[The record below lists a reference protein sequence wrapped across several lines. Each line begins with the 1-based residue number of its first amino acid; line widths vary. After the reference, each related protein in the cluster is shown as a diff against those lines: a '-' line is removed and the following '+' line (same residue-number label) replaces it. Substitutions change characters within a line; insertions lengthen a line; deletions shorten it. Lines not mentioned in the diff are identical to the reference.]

1 VGRFRAL
8 GLVGGLAEAA
18 MILSIVI
25 PVLNEAATLPELIR
39 RIGRA
44 VPEEV
49 DYEIIF
55 VNDGSTDPTGEL
67 LRSFAREDKRIK
79 SLHFARNFGH
89 QAAFAA
95 GLDAAAGDAVLLMDG
110 DLQDAPEMIPAFLA
124 RWREGYEVVYAVRI
138 RRQEGW
144 LKRLGYKTFYR
155 MLAAISQVE
164 TPLDSGD
171 FSLMDRRAVDILK
184 AMPEQPRFLR
194 GLRSWVGFRQ
204 TGVEVWRDPRYAGRS
219 KYTLRR
225 LMRLA
230 FDGFFSLSYR
240 PLQLASFMGL
250 MAAAVALLLAV
261 ALMILKVV
269 HGIPLLG
276 WTSLMVGV
284 LFLGGVQLICL
295 GILGEYVARI
305 YDETRGRPPYVIASV
320 VGDVR
325 APGSPGTIRRE

>member
-1 VGRFRAL
+1 
-8 GLVGGLAEAA
+8 
-18 MILSIVI
+18 MTLSIVI
-25 PVLNEAATLPELIR
+25 PVLNEAATIPELLR
-39 RIGRA
+39 RIRGA
-44 VPEEV
+44 VPEDF

-55 VNDGSTDPTGEL
+55 VNDGSTDGTGEL
-67 LRSFAREDKRIK
+67 LRGAAREDKRVK

-95 GLDAAAGDAVLLMDG
+95 GLHAAAGDAVLLMDG
-110 DLQDAPEMIPAFLA
+110 DLQDAPEMIPAFLG
-124 RWREGYEVVYAVRI
+124 RWREGYEVVYAVRS

-144 LKRLGYKTFYR
+144 LKRLAYKTFYR
-155 MLAAISQVE
+155 MLAAISQVS

-171 FSLMDRRAVDILK
+171 FSLIDRRAVDILK

-204 TGVEVWRDPRYAGRS
+204 TGVEVSRDPRYAGRP

-230 FDGFFSLSYR
+230 LDGFFSLSYR
-240 PLQLASFMGL
+240 PLQLASLMGVL
-250 MAAAVALLLAV
+250 AAAVALLLAV
-261 ALMILKVV
+261 GLVILKVV

-276 WTSLMVGV
+276 WTSIMVGV

-325 APGSPGTIRRE
+325 PPAPPATARHE